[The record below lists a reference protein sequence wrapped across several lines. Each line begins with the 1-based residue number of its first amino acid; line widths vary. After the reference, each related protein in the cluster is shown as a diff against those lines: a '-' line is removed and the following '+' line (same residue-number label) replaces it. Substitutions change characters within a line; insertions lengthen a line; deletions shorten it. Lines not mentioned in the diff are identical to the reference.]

1 MSLLSLKPSRESE
14 WERGSKKII
23 PGRLLW
29 IQESET
35 LNFQQKSNCKLRER
49 EGEKETEIEL
59 LSRCFGVEKG
69 ILTLDNKKPFFVG
82 KYGREKRHI
91 TQRLQANVSEQ
102 AAAASFFLLMKYS
115 VGKEE
120 QILFP
125 LRVTIQCGKTT
136 LQKLWF
142 FPPPLGEK
150 IFSPREREN
159 ARHKTIHVKLGE

>member
-14 WERGSKKII
+14 WERERKKII

-29 IQESET
+29 IQEPET

-91 TQRLQANVSEQ
+91 TQRLQAKSVTTS
-102 AAAASFFLLMKYS
+102 SSRILFLLMKYS

-120 QILFP
+120 QIPFP

-150 IFSPREREN
+150 YSLQEREKK
-159 ARHKTIHVKLGE
+159 RKT